1 MAIFFQEVMMI
12 QKSISSFNRKRLRSA
27 LLSALLV
34 SILGIGFI
42 LIAPRSLRAQV
53 PDSVAACI
61 PDRIRKPVGQ
71 VNNIAN
77 YAFEGETYYLL
88 GLLEEGEPADA
99 PPVLLVVK
107 TAGQDCQEVFFNP
120 GGESVQLAA
129 SMPLT
134 VARRL
139 TLGLYEREIAEIGR
153 EKFQADLV
161 QSASSRASVTWS
173 DEEIWALKQLGISI
187 PSNVQTAPL
196 PSPTTSP

>member
-1 MAIFFQEVMMI
+1 MMI

-27 LLSALLV
+27 LLSAVLV
-34 SILGIGFI
+34 SILGIGFVVT
-42 LIAPRSLRAQV
+42 ASPRALRAQV

-61 PDRIRKPVGQ
+61 PQRIRKPIAQ
-71 VNNIAN
+71 VNSIAN
-77 YAFEGETYYLL
+77 HVFEGETYYLL

-99 PPVLLVVK
+99 PPALLVVK
-107 TAGQDCQEVFFNP
+107 TVGQDCQEVFFNP
-120 GGESVQLAA
+120 GGESVQLAG

-139 TLGLYEREIAEIGR
+139 TLGLYEHEIEEIGR
-153 EKFQADLV
+153 EKFQADLIK
-161 QSASSRASVTWS
+161 AAGSRDSVTWF

-196 PSPTTSP
+196 PSPSTSP